1 MLEDFEAWYETN
13 IPIHLPAGDSGP
25 DFTGTCRE
33 GLGGL
38 TWELVSRIEKWVAQ
52 RGNSNSG
59 RFILHELRKTA
70 VTEML
75 MLVHAMVDSR
85 PAPRVWAG
93 MINLQSETLVEA
105 GTEGLAREPACVAD
119 ISKFPHA
126 RTLASMPNEYQAQ
139 ISVFRFIEFSMLWLT
154 SPPFSLRSTLLLGKK
169 P

>member
-1 MLEDFEAWYETN
+1 MREERAARRWVHCRKSDTC
-13 IPIHLPAGDSGP
+13 HLPPLARRLRSLSSIVP
-25 DFTGTCRE
+25 HSHETYT
-33 GLGGL
+33 
-38 TWELVSRIEKWVAQ
+38 LVSRIEKWVAQ

-75 MLVHAMVDSR
+75 MLVHAMADSR

-139 ISVFRFIEFSMLWLT
+139 ISVFHFIEFSMLWLT
-154 SPPFSLRSTLLLGKK
+154 SPPFSL
-169 P
+169 